1 MKLILL
7 SCLVCIL
14 HFTAMGQDQVQE
26 LDQFFENL
34 HQQQAFNGN
43 ILIAQAGEVIY
54 ENSFGFSDI
63 RTKDPL
69 TAESVF
75 NLASVTKQFTAM
87 AILLLQRQGKLSVE
101 DNFSKYL
108 PELESYKGI
117 RVQDLITHQSG
128 LPSYMVVMDEKWD
141 KNVIATNKEVIALFA
156 EQLPEILF
164 EPGTSWEYNNT
175 GYVLLAEII
184 ERVSGQS
191 YPQFLKENIF
201 QPLQMDHTQIIL
213 RYKNPV
219 EVAHLTESYVDG
231 PKDSITEP
239 YNTKEYDYVTYLDG
253 VYGQGRLHS
262 TTGDLLKWDRALW
275 NDFLSPQER
284 DLVFT
289 SKNLRDGSNTSY
301 AYGWY
306 IENHPQHGKIVYH
319 SGDWTGYR
327 THIERHL
334 DAELT
339 IIWLQ
344 NMDLPTTVLPREE
357 VWELMYND

>member
-1 MKLILL
+1 MKQILL
-7 SCLVCIL
+7 SCIACFLSL
-14 HFTAMGQDQVQE
+14 AAAGQNQVKE
-26 LDQFFENL
+26 LDQLFRQL

-43 ILIAQAGEVIY
+43 ILIARDGNIIY
-54 ENSFGFSDI
+54 ENSFGLADI
-63 RTKDPL
+63 TTKEPL
-69 TAESVF
+69 TSKSVF

-87 AILLLQRQGKLSVE
+87 GIVLLQREGKLSVE

-108 PELESYKGI
+108 PELSSYKNI

-128 LPSYMVVMDEKWD
+128 LSSYMVVMDEKWN
-141 KNVIATNKEVIALFA
+141 KEVIATNEEVIALFA
-156 EQLPEILF
+156 EQLPEVLF
-164 EPGTSWEYNNT
+164 EPRTSWEYNNT

-184 ERVSGQS
+184 ERVSGQP
-191 YPQFLKENIF
+191 YPKFLAENIF
-201 QPLQMDHTQIIL
+201 EPLGMDQTQVIL

-219 EVAHLTESYVDG
+219 QVDHLTESYVDG
-231 PKDSITEP
+231 PKDPITEP

-262 TTGDLLKWDRALW
+262 TTHDLLKWDQAIW
-275 NDFLSPQER
+275 GEFLSPAER
-284 DLVFT
+284 ELIFT
-289 SKNLRDGSNTSY
+289 SQELSDGSDTSY

-306 IENHPQHGKIVYH
+306 VEEHPQHGEIVYH

-334 DAELT
+334 DSDLT

-344 NMDLPTTVLPREE
+344 NIDIPTTVLPREE
-357 VWELMYND
+357 IWEVVY